1 MRPSPKE
8 SIVCAAR
15 YLKKAIYS
23 TYFFSQ
29 PRPLKRVRGFTLLEM
44 LMASLLVIVGLL
56 SLLSLILFALKM
68 RYDSRLSSTALKLSQ
83 QIIEE
88 FKSRSPD
95 DPVFSNPGNA
105 LTSDGA
111 IDFEA
116 GLDPLASSIKSLQLN
131 QTLNTQLVFETRWN
145 ITSLSDKKILTVATR
160 KRDWEKPQFS
170 PVNLK
175 LVLTTAF

>member
-1 MRPSPKE
+1 
-8 SIVCAAR
+8 
-15 YLKKAIYS
+15 
-23 TYFFSQ
+23 
-29 PRPLKRVRGFTLLEM
+29 
-44 LMASLLVIVGLL
+44 MASLLVIVGLL

-95 DPVFSNPGNA
+95 DPVFSHPGNA

-111 IDFEA
+111 IDFDA
-116 GLDPLASSIKSLQLN
+116 GLDPLASSIRSLQLN

-145 ITSLSDKKILTVATR
+145 ITSLGEKKILTVATR

-175 LVLTTAF
+175 FVLISAY

>member
-1 MRPSPKE
+1 
-8 SIVCAAR
+8 
-15 YLKKAIYS
+15 
-23 TYFFSQ
+23 
-29 PRPLKRVRGFTLLEM
+29 
-44 LMASLLVIVGLL
+44 
-56 SLLSLILFALKM
+56 M

-95 DPVFSNPGNA
+95 DPVFSHPGNA
-105 LTSDGA
+105 LTRDGA
-111 IDFEA
+111 IDFDA

-145 ITSLSDKKILTVATR
+145 ITSLGEKKILTVATR

-175 LVLTTAF
+175 FVLISAY